1 MIAGGA
7 PGGGVKS
14 VSSSSVL
21 SSKLSKVSIVGAG
34 IRGGGGI
41 SLSWLLER
49 NDVSGVEMSISSGRG
64 GGNGGLGTTLNWAFL
79 ESSSSGLLV
88 TAGSCEGTPSSS
100 SSSEES

>member
-49 NDVSGVEMSISSGRG
+49 TPRNDVSGVEMSISSGRG
-64 GGNGGLGTTLNWAFL
+64 GAMGAWGQH
-79 ESSSSGLLV
+79 
-88 TAGSCEGTPSSS
+88 
-100 SSSEES
+100 